1 MIFFTYNFFSFL
13 LNQSLR
19 TRLVCATKLF
29 MELRVGSYSFLF
41 IVFRALM
48 VSSFLLGLF
57 LFCPS
62 KRVHPGGLQEKK

>member
-1 MIFFTYNFFSFL
+1 
-13 LNQSLR
+13 
-19 TRLVCATKLF
+19 

-41 IVFRALM
+41 MVFRALM

-62 KRVHPGGLQEKK
+62 ERVHPGGLQEKK